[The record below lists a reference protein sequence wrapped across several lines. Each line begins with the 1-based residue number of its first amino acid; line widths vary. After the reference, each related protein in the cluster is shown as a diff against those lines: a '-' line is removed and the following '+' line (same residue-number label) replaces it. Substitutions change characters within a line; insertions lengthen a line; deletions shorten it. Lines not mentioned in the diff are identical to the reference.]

1 MDINQLVSFVDYQL
15 GQKQGWE
22 ALSQVLHEVKKAKE
36 SVATAKAIVKD
47 YEKEVESMKA
57 SLVEL
62 GKTAKAKEADL
73 VKHLDSVT
81 KSHQD
86 ASRKAQVALE
96 KGLAE
101 KLAES
106 ARLDKTLLNQTAL
119 AEKLALEI
127 NELQADKIIAE
138 NALNAI
144 RKQLV
149 EIKEKL

>member
-22 ALSQVLHEVKKAKE
+22 ALSQVLHEVKRASE
-36 SVATAKAIVKD
+36 TIATAKAAVRD
-47 YEKEVESMKA
+47 AEHEVEGMRA
-57 SLVEL
+57 TLAEMD
-62 GKTAKAKEADL
+62 KTAKAKEADL
-73 VKHLDSVT
+73 TKHLDSVREA
-81 KSHQD
+81 HQN
-86 ASRKAQVALE
+86 ASRKAEVALE
-96 KGLAE
+96 QAIAE
-101 KLAES
+101 KVAES
-106 ARLDKTLLNQTAL
+106 TRLDATLLNQTAL

-127 NELQADKIIAE
+127 NELQADKVIAE